1 MKPTRTIVLR
11 YELLTYM
18 QIYLLNPKLINIHMN
33 IIGNYKFVI
42 SFLTG
47 FFFTEECVK
56 PSDNISVG

>member
-33 IIGNYKFVI
+33 IIGNYKLVI
-42 SFLTG
+42 SFLAG
-47 FFFTEECVK
+47 FFFGSMRK
-56 PSDNISVG
+56 RSDNISVG

>member
-33 IIGNYKFVI
+33 IIGNYKLVI

-47 FFFTEECVK
+47 IFSRKYE
-56 PSDNISVG
+56 

>member
-33 IIGNYKFVI
+33 IIGNYKLVI

-47 FFFTEECVK
+47 FFYGRMCKTQ
-56 PSDNISVG
+56 